1 MKRKRVAKLV
11 SPIQSE
17 LEVDANTI
25 DLNRKINE
33 GGFGTIWL
41 ADWKRK
47 EMGDMEVAVKQMKA
61 DGKADSY
68 PFRRC

>member
-25 DLNRKINE
+25 DLKRKINE
-33 GGFGTIWL
+33 GGFGTVWL

>member
-1 MKRKRVAKLV
+1 MK
-11 SPIQSE
+11 
-17 LEVDANTI
+17 
-25 DLNRKINE
+25 RKINE
-33 GGFGTIWL
+33 GGFGTVWL